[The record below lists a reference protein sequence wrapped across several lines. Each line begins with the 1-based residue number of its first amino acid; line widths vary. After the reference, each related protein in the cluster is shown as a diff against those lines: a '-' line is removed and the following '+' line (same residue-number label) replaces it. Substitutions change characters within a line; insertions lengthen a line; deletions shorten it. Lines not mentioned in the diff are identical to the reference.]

1 MLDKSVGYK
10 DFEEMNEDILN
21 QVNLTTE
28 ENPSNSSYNEDEA
41 PAPKKKQKS
50 SFLSVLKTCGE
61 ESDNEYDD
69 IVDLEDDDGEEDE
82 KEEEQ
87 DN

>member
-10 DFEEMNEDILN
+10 DIEEMNQDILN

-28 ENPSNSSYNEDEA
+28 ENPSDSSYNEDRA
-41 PAPKKKQKS
+41 PPPKKKGKS
-50 SFLSVLKTCGE
+50 SILSVLKTRGQ
-61 ESDNEYDD
+61 ESGNEYDD

-82 KEEEQ
+82 KEEE